1 MSALQEELYHP
12 INPLSSKHLRNC
24 VDLQGSF
31 ESPYDDFTCE
41 TLVQYIFEDKFEET
55 STPRQKSQSQSSNQ
69 HFINSLIQSDD
80 SLFESEDEP
89 KSWWNS
95 SELPTL
101 VVCNEK
107 NLKGLLGEVPVLDI
121 ADEELDEQIS
131 TIEEE
136 IARIEEQ
143 KVIIRAATTHL
154 LMEEAIAPSPSDS
167 QLQSVLQDFFG
178 SNESPASSSNND
190 GYQSGSSDSAQHSS
204 VEDEDVEIEAEDP
217 VESHLPVLIVKP
229 AFPMEASSM
238 SGSESTFNSPSTQT
252 SPEISNTK
260 KPGRLKRSTSTPISK
275 NEGTKSK
282 RRKPS
287 SKESQPVININIE
300 LELLDLESSPLPT
313 KSKGKN
319 SQNCSYNST
328 SSKKKRTKLSPSKKK
343 LLAKIFKEE
352 KILKIKSEGLDQ
364 DQDEDVD
371 IGNISD
377 CTNY

>member
-12 INPLSSKHLRNC
+12 INPLSSKHLKNC

-41 TLVQYIFEDKFEET
+41 TLVQYIFEDKFEV
-55 STPRQKSQSQSSNQ
+55 TPRQKSQSSSQ
-69 HFINSLIQSDD
+69 QLINTLIQSDD

-107 NLKGLLGEVPVLDI
+107 NLKLIGEVPVLDI
-121 ADEELDEQIS
+121 PDEELDEQIS

-143 KVIIRAATTHL
+143 KVIIRAATSQL
-154 LMEEAIAPSPSDS
+154 LMEETIAPSPSDS

-178 SNESPASSSNND
+178 SNESPLSSSNND
-190 GYQSGSSDSAQHSS
+190 GYQSGSSDSAHGSC
-204 VEDEDVEIEAEDP
+204 VEDEDVEIEVEDP
-217 VESHLPVLIVKP
+217 VPVLIVKP
-229 AFPMEASSM
+229 LF
-238 SGSESTFNSPSTQT
+238 SGSESTSNSTSSSPSTSSTPSSPITHQQT
-252 SPEISNTK
+252 PEIPNSK
-260 KPGRLKRSTSTPISK
+260 KPGRLKRSCSNATSK
-275 NEGTKSK
+275 NEETKSK
-282 RRKPS
+282 RRKLS
-287 SKESQPVININIE
+287 SKESQPVININIQ
-300 LELLDLESSPLPT
+300 LELLDLESSPIPT

-328 SSKKKRTKLSPSKKK
+328 SSKKKRTKVSPSKKK
-343 LLAKIFKEE
+343 RLAQIFKEE